1 MKNKQLCVQQT
12 LQWIQS
18 FVIKLN
24 LCPFAKREIEKKSL
38 TIHVSDATTMEQG
51 LSFLM
56 KNIVLLDT
64 DTHTETTIVL
74 FPGLLDDFF
83 DYLDFIDDAEE
94 ALWTEGY
101 EGIYQLASFHPD
113 YCFADA
119 APDDVTNYTNR
130 SPYPM
135 VHVLREARLEKAIS
149 YYGNTEDIPEKNK
162 KFLRKVGLDEVKKYY
177 KNIGLPT

>member
-1 MKNKQLCVQQT
+1 MEKNQLCIKQT
-12 LQWIQS
+12 LQWVQS
-18 FVIKLN
+18 FVIELN

-38 TIHVSDATTMEQG
+38 TIHVCNATTMEQG

-64 DTHTETTIVL
+64 DTQTETTLIL

-83 DYLDFIDDAEE
+83 DYLDFIDSAET

-119 APDDVTNYTNR
+119 APNDVTHYTNR

-135 VHVLREARLEKAIS
+135 VHVLREASLEKAIS
-149 YYGNTEDIPEKNK
+149 YYGNTDEIPENNK
-162 KFLRKVGLDEVKKYY
+162 KRLRKLGLDEVKQYY